1 MTSSVSHGNQ
11 RPSSERTARLAS
23 ELADSGVDVAFAFP
37 GSDLKYLLGEEL
49 HSHERLTTLVV
60 PARGTPTLVLPDLE
74 ATATV
79 RELAGAAGAAVR
91 TWQDGE
97 DAIWLALGAGG
108 ALDGGASV
116 VAVSDDAPAR
126 HVVPLQDALGA
137 RVRLLTPVL
146 DMLRAIKSDGEI
158 AELAAAGEAIDRVH
172 RRMSEFLQVGRTERE
187 VAELIDAAIAEEGHT
202 HAEFI
207 IVGSGPNGSDPHH
220 DVSDRRIESG
230 DIVVVDIGGPLP
242 SGYNSDSTRTYSMG
256 EPSEQVAREY
266 AALEEAQA
274 RSRAAVRPG
283 VSANEIDAAGRRHLE
298 AAGLG
303 ERFIHRTGH
312 GIGLSVH
319 ESPYISS
326 DSETVLAEG
335 MAFSIEPGIYLRG
348 AWGARLEDIVV
359 VTADGVRELNNAPR
373 GLTVL

>member
-1 MTSSVSHGNQ
+1 MTSSVSHENQ
-11 RPSSERTARLAS
+11 RPTYARIARLAS
-23 ELADSGVDVAFAFP
+23 ALADSGLDVGFAFP

-60 PARGTPTLVLPDLE
+60 PVQGAPTLVLPDLE
-74 ATATV
+74 ATAAV
-79 RELAGAAGAAVR
+79 RELAEVAGAGVR

-97 DAIWLALGAGG
+97 DALAVALSAGG
-108 ALDGGASV
+108 AREGGATA
-116 VAVSDDAPAR
+116 VAVSGDAPAR

-146 DMLRAIKSDGEI
+146 DTLRAIKSEEEI

-172 RRMSEFLQVGRTERE
+172 RRMAEFLQVGRTESE
-187 VAELIDAAIAEEGHT
+187 VAELIDAAIVAEGHS

-207 IVGSGPNGSDPHH
+207 IVGSGPNGADPHH

-256 EPSEQVAREY
+256 EPSAQVAREY
-266 AALEEAQA
+266 AELEEAQA
-274 RSRAAVRPG
+274 RARAAVRPG
-283 VSANEIDAAGRRHLE
+283 VSASEIDAAGRRHLD

-326 DSETVLAEG
+326 DSDTVLAEG
-335 MAFSIEPGIYLRG
+335 MAFSIEPGIYSRG
-348 AWGARLEDIVV
+348 SWGARLEDIVV
-359 VTADGVRELNNAPR
+359 VTSDGVRELNNAPR